1 MIPLNIKSKQEW
13 RSWLR
18 SRFPG
23 EEKRNQESAEICRHL
38 LSWEGMRAYDGFGA
52 FMPMDH
58 EAQIFPVIQMAWI
71 NGITVCLPRVNDDQ
85 TMDFCIVKGWD
96 DLSRRQVTRTISL
109 WQPAPELE
117 AVLPE
122 RMGFML
128 IPLEGVDL
136 VGTRLGKGAGYY
148 DRFLQ
153 EYEGITIGVALSNQI
168 VSGLL
173 PKAAWDVPLDA
184 VVAASGFSWF
194 SKGNVQK

>member
-1 MIPLNIKSKQEW
+1 
-13 RSWLR
+13 
-18 SRFPG
+18 
-23 EEKRNQESAEICRHL
+23 
-38 LSWEGMRAYDGFGA
+38 
-52 FMPMDH
+52 MPMDH

-85 TMDFCIVKGWD
+85 TMDFCAVKGWD
-96 DLSRRQVTRTISL
+96 DLVRWQVNRKVSL
-109 WQPAPELE
+109 WQPAPKLE

-128 IPLEGVDL
+128 IPLEGIDL

-148 DRFLQ
+148 DCFLQ

-168 VSGLL
+168 VSELL

-184 VVAASGFSWF
+184 VVAASGISWF
-194 SKGNVQK
+194 SKENVQK